1 MLRFM
6 NKTFAGLS
14 LIGIVA
20 LAPNFATA
28 QTKVLSEAAQAAIKM
43 PPMGDVIKKSGD
55 EMEGII
61 ARTLAK
67 LK

>member
-1 MLRFM
+1 M
-6 NKTFAGLS
+6 NAGIFAS
-14 LIGIVA
+14 MMESAVSA
-20 LAPNFATA
+20 
-28 QTKVLSEAAQAAIKM
+28 
-43 PPMGDVIKKSGD
+43 VIKRSGD